1 MGKAS
6 LSCNTI
12 LLVERFQE
20 HCQHMLSSTSYADM
34 SDGQNWT
41 WEVRGRR
48 QSILALLKYESLKH
62 DQLMSSCMAFSQA
75 FMVN

>member
-1 MGKAS
+1 
-6 LSCNTI
+6 
-12 LLVERFQE
+12 
-20 HCQHMLSSTSYADM
+20 MLSSTSYADM